1 MLLILNS
8 CFIMESSNTN
18 KNKGFRRINSMNKN
32 RTVLAQMQQL
42 ISRFHF
48 EKLVKENTSDKNVR
62 TFSTWNLLQVMLY
75 AQIAQKKSLRD
86 ICMSLQSN
94 VSSWYHLG
102 LQSISRNNLSNSLM
116 KRPAIVF
123 EKLFNMILSQVQE
136 IKKNSTDK
144 RFKFK
149 NPIYAIDSTTIGLCL
164 TLYEWASF
172 RTTKAGIK
180 IHTSYDIKKQIPEFM
195 VVTEA
200 KQSDHRGILSMP
212 ILEGAIYVLDRGY
225 LCFKTLANINKNRA
239 FFVTRIKTNTK
250 YKTLEKKKVTGNE
263 ILKDCLISFTGVKSS
278 DYPELVRLVR
288 FKDPE
293 DNKVYDYITNSIT
306 LAASTIANIYKSRW
320 DVELFFKWVKQN
332 LKIKT
337 FIGTSKNA
345 VLIQIWVAAIAY
357 LLTEYLRFISK
368 TGFSRMET
376 FRIISVNILAS
387 RNIIDLL
394 SIKFRYIKKKL
405 NTLDVQLDFG
415 F

>member
-136 IKKNSTDK
+136 IKK
-144 RFKFK
+144 KF
-149 NPIYAIDSTTIGLCL
+149 
-164 TLYEWASF
+164 
-172 RTTKAGIK
+172 
-180 IHTSYDIKKQIPEFM
+180 
-195 VVTEA
+195 
-200 KQSDHRGILSMP
+200 
-212 ILEGAIYVLDRGY
+212 
-225 LCFKTLANINKNRA
+225 NR
-239 FFVTRIKTNTK
+239 
-250 YKTLEKKKVTGNE
+250 
-263 ILKDCLISFTGVKSS
+263 
-278 DYPELVRLVR
+278 
-288 FKDPE
+288 
-293 DNKVYDYITNSIT
+293 
-306 LAASTIANIYKSRW
+306 
-320 DVELFFKWVKQN
+320 
-332 LKIKT
+332 
-337 FIGTSKNA
+337 
-345 VLIQIWVAAIAY
+345 
-357 LLTEYLRFISK
+357 
-368 TGFSRMET
+368 
-376 FRIISVNILAS
+376 
-387 RNIIDLL
+387 
-394 SIKFRYIKKKL
+394 
-405 NTLDVQLDFG
+405 
-415 F
+415 

>member
-1 MLLILNS
+1 
-8 CFIMESSNTN
+8 
-18 KNKGFRRINSMNKN
+18 MNKN

-48 EKLVKENTSDKNVR
+48 EKLVNENKSDKNVR
-62 TFSTWNLLQVMLY
+62 IFTTWNLFQVMLY

-123 EKLFNMILSQVQE
+123 EKTFNIMLSQLQ
-136 IKKNSTDK
+136 ITKNHTPDK

-149 NPIYAIDSTTIGLCL
+149 NPLLAIDSTTISLCL
-164 TLYEWASF
+164 SLYEWASF

-180 IHTSYDIKKQIPEFM
+180 IHTAYNIKKQIPEFM

-200 KQSDHRGILSMP
+200 KRSDHRGIQPMS
-212 ILEGAIYVLDRGY
+212 IIDGAIYVLDRGY
-225 LCFKTLANINKNRA
+225 LCFKTLANISKNGA
-239 FFVTRIKTNTK
+239 FFVTRTKTNTQ
-250 YKTLEKKKVTGNE
+250 YKTIEKKKMIGNG
-263 ILKDCLISFTGVKSS
+263 ILKDCLISFTGVNSS
-278 DYPELVRLVR
+278 DYPEPVRLVQY
-288 FKDPE
+288 KNSE
-293 DNKVYDYITNSIT
+293 DNKVYDYITNNLT
-306 LAASTIANIYKSRW
+306 LSASTIATIYKSRW
-320 DVELFFKWVKQN
+320 DIELFFKWIKQN

-337 FIGTSKNA
+337 FIGTSENA
-345 VLIQIWVAAIAY
+345 VLIQIWIAAIAY

-368 TGFSRMET
+368 TCFSRMET
-376 FRIISVNILAS
+376 FRIISVNIFSS
-387 RNIIDLL
+387 RNLIELL
-394 SIKFRYIKKKL
+394 NVKFQRLKKNL
-405 NTLDVQLDFG
+405 YLLDVQLDFG

>member
-1 MLLILNS
+1 
-8 CFIMESSNTN
+8 MELQNTN
-18 KNKGFRRINSMNKN
+18 KNKGLRRIDSMNKN

-48 EKLVKENTSDKNVR
+48 EKLVNENKSDKNVR
-62 TFSTWNLLQVMLY
+62 SFTTWNLFQVMLY

-94 VSSWYHLG
+94 VSNWYHLG

-123 EKLFNMILSQVQE
+123 EKTFNMMLSQLQNT
-136 IKKNSTDK
+136 KNQAIDK

-149 NPIYAIDSTTIGLCL
+149 NPLYAIDSTTISLCL
-164 TLYEWASF
+164 SLYKWASF

-180 IHTSYDIKKQIPEFM
+180 IHTSYDIKKQIPDFM

-200 KQSDHRGILSMP
+200 RQSDHRGILPLP

-225 LCFKTLANINKNRA
+225 LCFKTLANISKNKA
-239 FFVTRIKTNTK
+239 FFVTRTKTNTK
-250 YKTLEKKKVTGNE
+250 YKTIEKMKVAGNG
-263 ILKDCLISFTGVKSS
+263 ILIDCLISFNGVKSS

-288 FKDPE
+288 FKNPE
-293 DNKVYDYITNSIT
+293 DNKVYNYITNNLT
-306 LAASTIANIYKSRW
+306 LSASTIANIYKSRW
-320 DVELFFKWVKQN
+320 DIELFFKWIKQN

-337 FIGTSKNA
+337 FIGTSENA
-345 VLIQIWVAAIAY
+345 VFIQIWIAAISY

-368 TGFSRMET
+368 TCFSRMET
-376 FRIISVNILAS
+376 FRIISVNIFAS
-387 RNIIDLL
+387 RNLIDLL
-394 SIKFRYIKKKL
+394 CTKFRSLKKKMNL
-405 NTLDVQLDFG
+405 LEVQLDFG

>member
-1 MLLILNS
+1 
-8 CFIMESSNTN
+8 MESQNTN
-18 KNKGFRRINSMNKN
+18 KNKDFRRINSMNKN

-48 EKLVKENTSDKNVR
+48 EKLVKENKSDKNVR
-62 TFSTWNLLQVMLY
+62 TFTTWNLLQVMMY

-123 EKLFNMILSQVQE
+123 EKLFNMILSQLQE
-136 IKKNSTDK
+136 IKKNSTDI

-180 IHTSYDIKKQIPEFM
+180 IHTAYDIKKQIPEFM

-200 KQSDHRGILSMP
+200 KQSDHRGILHMS

-225 LCFKTLANINKNRA
+225 LCFKTLENISKNRA

-250 YKTLEKKKVTGNE
+250 YKTIEKKKVTGNG

-288 FKDPE
+288 FKDPD
-293 DNKVYDYITNSIT
+293 DNKVYDYITNNIT

-345 VLIQIWVAAIAY
+345 VLIQIWVAAIMY

-368 TGFSRMET
+368 TGFSRLET
-376 FRIISVNILAS
+376 FRIISVNIFAS

-394 SIKFRYIKKKL
+394 SIKFRCIKKKL
-405 NTLDVQLDFG
+405 NKLDVQLDFG

>member
-1 MLLILNS
+1 
-8 CFIMESSNTN
+8 MESSNTN

>member
-1 MLLILNS
+1 
-8 CFIMESSNTN
+8 
-18 KNKGFRRINSMNKN
+18 MNRN
-32 RTVLAQMQQL
+32 RTVLVQMQQL

-48 EKLVKENTSDKNVR
+48 EKMVKENKSDKNVR
-62 TFSTWNLLQVMLY
+62 TFTTWNLLQVMMY

-94 VSSWYHLG
+94 ISSWYHLG

-123 EKLFNMILSQVQE
+123 EKLFSMILSQVQE

-180 IHTSYDIKKQIPEFM
+180 IHTAYDIKKQIPEFM

-225 LCFKTLANINKNRA
+225 LCFKNLENINKNRA

-250 YKTLEKKKVTGNE
+250 YKTIEKKKVTGNE
-263 ILKDCLISFTGVKSS
+263 ILKDCIISFTGVKSS

-293 DNKVYDYITNSIT
+293 DNKVYDYITNNTT

-376 FRIISVNILAS
+376 FRIIGVNIFAS

-394 SIKFRYIKKKL
+394 RIKFRRIKKKL
-405 NTLDVQLDFG
+405 NRLDVQLDFG